1 MNAPH
6 YALGFTTLTSEISV
20 PDLPQSGGVPRWL
33 DGHLIRTGPAKF
45 EVGRQRYNH
54 WFDGLAML
62 HRFSFDDGRVGYANR
77 YLRGNSFQEAMERN
91 AISRGEFATNP
102 RRSPW
107 QKLLPIRR
115 GAMTD
120 NGNVNTSRIGDSMV
134 ALTETPSPVQFD
146 PLTLESLGDY
156 GFERHVPGQITTAH
170 PQFDAARRC
179 QYNYLVE
186 FGRTSKYR
194 FYRIDADGMRQETVS
209 TIPVERPSYM
219 HSFGM
224 TERYLVLTEFPLVV
238 NPLKLLLGNK
248 PFIQNYR
255 WQPER
260 GTLFHIVDKETG
272 KVVRTARS
280 EPFFAFH
287 HANAFERD
295 NEVVVDIVVFPDA
308 SIIDQLYLDRLRSGA
323 PVATGQL
330 KRFRL
335 DLGAGKEV
343 VSELLSDTAME
354 FPRFDYHGRAGRAYR
369 YVYGAGSRPGG
380 AFIDQLVKADLETNT
395 SKTWHE
401 EGCYPG
407 EPVFVP
413 APQPEAE
420 DHGAILAV
428 VLDARAGTSFL
439 LVLDAAT
446 FQESARVHLPHHM
459 PFGFHGNF
467 FGRKQGR

>member
-1 MNAPH
+1 MNTPD
-6 YALGFTTLTSEISV
+6 YALGFTTLTNEVSV
-20 PDLPQSGGVPRWL
+20 PDLPQNGAVPAWL
-33 DGHLIRTGPAKF
+33 QGHLIRTGPARF

-54 WFDGLAML
+54 WFDGMAML
-62 HRFSFDDGRVGYANR
+62 HRFSFDGGRVSYANR
-77 YLRGNSFQEAMERN
+77 YLRGNAFQEAMERN

-102 RRSPW
+102 PRSPW
-107 QKLLPIRR
+107 QKLFPIRR
-115 GAMTD
+115 RAMTD

-134 ALTETPSPVQFD
+134 ALTETPTPVRFD

-156 GFERHVPGQITTAH
+156 GFERRVPGQITTAH

-179 QYNYLVE
+179 QYNYLLE

-194 FYRIDADGMRQETVS
+194 FYRIGADGTTQDKVAS
-209 TIPVERPSYM
+209 IAVERPSYM

-238 NPLKLLLGNK
+238 NPLKLLLGGK

-255 WQPER
+255 WEPER
-260 GTLFHIVDKETG
+260 GTLFHVIDKETG
-272 KVVRTARS
+272 RVVKTARS

-287 HANAFERD
+287 HANAFEQD
-295 NEVVVDIVVFPDA
+295 NEVVVDIVAFPDA

-323 PVATGQL
+323 PVAATGQL

-335 DLGAGKEV
+335 DLGAGTDV
-343 VSELLSDTAME
+343 RSELLSDTAME
-354 FPRFDYHGRAGRAYR
+354 FPRFDYAGRAGRAYR

-380 AFIDQLVKADLETNT
+380 SFIDQLVKVDLEGATT
-395 SKTWHE
+395 KTWHDD
-401 EGCYPG
+401 GCYPG
-407 EPVFVP
+407 EPVFVS
-413 APQPEAE
+413 APQAQAE

-428 VLDARAGTSFL
+428 VLDVRAKASFL
-439 LVLDAAT
+439 LVLDAET
-446 FQESARVHLPHHM
+446 FRETARIHVPHHI

-467 FGRKQGR
+467 FRRG